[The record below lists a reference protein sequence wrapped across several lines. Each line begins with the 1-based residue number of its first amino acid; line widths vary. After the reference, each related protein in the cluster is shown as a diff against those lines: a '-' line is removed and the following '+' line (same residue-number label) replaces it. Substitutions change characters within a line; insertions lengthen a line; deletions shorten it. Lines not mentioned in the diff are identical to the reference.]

1 MEKEKFINAFFWYL
15 YGFILKSWSL
25 IHLEFILVCTMSYE
39 PNFNLFPSGYP
50 LMPAPIIKSLSSL
63 VIRDTIFNMF

>member
-1 MEKEKFINAFFWYL
+1 MGKEEFINAFFWYL
-15 YGFILKSWSL
+15 YGFILKSWSI

-50 LMPAPIIKSLSSL
+50 VTPAPIIKSLSL
-63 VIRDTIFNMF
+63 L